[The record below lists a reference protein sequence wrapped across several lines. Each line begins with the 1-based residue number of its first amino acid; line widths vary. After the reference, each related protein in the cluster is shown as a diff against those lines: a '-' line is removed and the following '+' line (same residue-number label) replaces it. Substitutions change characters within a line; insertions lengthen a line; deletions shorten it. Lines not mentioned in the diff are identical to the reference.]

1 MRFAVLILLA
11 FGCRCCRGELPQL
24 LEQLVG
30 TGVVMP
36 GNETFAVPPPTL
48 GQGLDAQ
55 ERRQRL
61 EGLAGPLGWKR
72 FSRNSVSAP
81 ISIELKYLKAASG
94 QRIGHDV
101 HVAFIL
107 HTSLDKLKDET
118 LMKELFGE
126 PEDPEAAEDF
136 ESSELTA
143 AQLDELGVTAQPDSS
158 YGSIQIPILKRVIV
172 RGVIEAQQQSEEDD
186 RIIFAWRFDPRFS
199 EASTLR
205 NTWTPVNRDDA
216 GKKSLGAQQP
226 YGGTG
231 GYLIVSRLPEVAGAC
246 LVESHMVIH
255 EPAEWFSS
263 SNQLRSKMPIMI
275 QESVRSM
282 RRKLSS
288 H

>member
-1 MRFAVLILLA
+1 MRFAVLILLG
-11 FGCRCCRGELPQL
+11 FGCRYCRAELPQL
-24 LEQLVG
+24 LDQLVR

-36 GNETFAVPPPTL
+36 GDETFAVPPPTL
-48 GQGLDAQ
+48 DQALDAQ

-61 EGLAGPLGWKR
+61 EDLAGPLGWKR

-81 ISIELKYLKAASG
+81 ISIELKYLKAANG

-107 HTSLDKLKDET
+107 HTSLDRLKDET

-136 ESSELTA
+136 QSSELTA
-143 AQLDELGVTAQPDSS
+143 TQLGELGVTAQPERS
-158 YGSIQIPILKRVIV
+158 YGSIQMPILKRVIV
-172 RGVIEAQQQSEEDD
+172 RGVIEAQQLEADD
-186 RIIFAWRFDPRFS
+186 RIIFAWRFDPQFS
-199 EASTLR
+199 EAKSLR
-205 NTWTPVNRDDA
+205 NTWTAVNRDDA
-216 GKKSLGAQQP
+216 GKKSLGAPKP

-231 GYLIVSRLPEVAGAC
+231 GYLIVSQLPEVAGAC

-255 EPAEWFSS
+255 EPADWFSS

-275 QESVRSM
+275 QESVRSL
-282 RRKLSS
+282 RRKLTSN
-288 H
+288 